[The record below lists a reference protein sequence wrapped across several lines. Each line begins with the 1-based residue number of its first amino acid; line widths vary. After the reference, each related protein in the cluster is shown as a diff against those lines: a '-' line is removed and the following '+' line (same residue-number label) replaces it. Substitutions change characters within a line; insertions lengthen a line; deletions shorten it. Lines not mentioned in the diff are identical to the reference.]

1 MSTERELT
9 EKYDAIINSAVTLNS
24 KWILNQ
30 GDFNNW
36 TLIKA
41 RENLRA
47 ICKENNLDMIL
58 IPDGEDTVLVI
69 KVADTRELVL
79 QIIMNLMTF
88 ESEE

>member
-1 MSTERELT
+1 MSTEEELKQ
-9 EKYDAIINSAVTLNS
+9 KYDAIISSAVTLNS
-24 KWILNQ
+24 QWIFNQ
-30 GDFNNW
+30 GNFNNW

-41 RENLRA
+41 RENLRT

-79 QIIMNLMTF
+79 QIVMNLITF

>member
-1 MSTERELT
+1 MSTERELK

-24 KWILNQ
+24 QWIFNQ
-30 GDFNNW
+30 GNFNNE

-41 RENLRA
+41 RENLRT

>member
-1 MSTERELT
+1 MSTERELK

-24 KWILNQ
+24 QWIFNR
-30 GDFNNW
+30 GNFNNW
-36 TLIKA
+36 ALIKA
-41 RENLRA
+41 RENLRT

>member
-1 MSTERELT
+1 MSTERELK

-24 KWILNQ
+24 QWIFNQ
-30 GDFNNW
+30 GNFNNW

-58 IPDGEDTVLVI
+58 IPDGEDMVLVI
-69 KVADTRELVL
+69 KVADARELVL
-79 QIIMNLMTF
+79 QIVMNLMTF

>member
-1 MSTERELT
+1 MSTERELK

-24 KWILNQ
+24 QWVFNQ
-30 GDFNNW
+30 GNFNNP

-41 RENLRA
+41 RENLRS
-47 ICKENNLDMIL
+47 ICKKNNLDMIL
-58 IPDGEDTVLVI
+58 IPDVEDTVLVI

-79 QIIMNLMTF
+79 QIVMNLMTF